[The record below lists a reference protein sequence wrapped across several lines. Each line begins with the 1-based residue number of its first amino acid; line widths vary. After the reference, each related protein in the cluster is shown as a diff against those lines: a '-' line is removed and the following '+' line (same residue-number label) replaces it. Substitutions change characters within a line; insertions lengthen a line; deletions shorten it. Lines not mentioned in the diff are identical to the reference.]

1 MRMGLVFALLTI
13 AFHMLMYFVHQP
25 KGACGKLLGLLPGIL
40 LVALL
45 LIKPVTSMM
54 NVHYTQQWY
63 TSQVRGLA
71 PGREGQN
78 NCEARVSKERGA
90 WQMLVCC

>member
-25 KGACGKLLGLLPGIL
+25 KGACGKLLGLLPGVL

-45 LIKPVTSMM
+45 LIKPVTSIM
-54 NVHYTQQWY
+54 NVHYTQQRY
-63 TSQVRGLA
+63 TSQVRGQE
-71 PGREGQN
+71 EGTGNQGVVGVGDS
-78 NCEARVSKERGA
+78 CKQSK
-90 WQMLVCC
+90 